1 MKASES
7 GFPDSNEGR
16 RTSEL
21 AWRSVSSLLA
31 GILLY
36 GGLGYFIGKFFGHQE
51 IFMAIGVLVGIFLGL
66 YLIYNQVSRLDQD
79 TTDSHGSER

>member
-1 MKASES
+1 MKASDSE
-7 GFPDSNEGR
+7 FPDRAEGR
-16 RTSEL
+16 RTSDM

-51 IFMAIGVLVGIFLGL
+51 IFMAIGILVGIFLAL
-66 YLIYNQVSRLDQD
+66 YLTYTRVSRLDQD
-79 TTDSHGSER
+79 TLDSHRSEH